1 MKKNQ
6 KQKEYRKFEA
16 EVMGMPPLTMALAD
30 IPEPDPGKKQIG
42 QEKAMPQK
50 MLFRKS
56 DIVNRIIAH
65 LKAKE

>member
-1 MKKNQ
+1 MKKV
-6 KQKEYRKFEA
+6 KKEKEYRKFEA
-16 EVMGMPPLTMALAD
+16 EVIGMPPLSMALVD
-30 IPEPDPGKKQIG
+30 IPEPDPGKAEFG

-50 MLFRKS
+50 MIFRNS